1 MARLTPAEITAIA
14 EPLELVYQNMTDE
27 LLINIARHLK
37 GGWEDTATW
46 EMKKLGQLGALTEE
60 SAKIIAKYT
69 GQTEEEIRQAFLQ
82 AASLATADID
92 PVLAQAAAAGKL
104 VDPGT
109 TVATSTAMQSAL
121 RSYVE
126 QATDKLNLTNTT
138 MLTSTQQVYAQTVHT
153 AAVTAQLEQ
162 AKAIIET
169 KSAEVITG
177 QETRTRAMRT
187 ALNQLNSVGITG
199 FYDRIGR
206 KWQPDA
212 YVNMVIKTTAHNAAI
227 TAIRTRQQE
236 YGGGDIFQ
244 ISSHPGA
251 RPLCAPYQGG
261 FYSWSGSG
269 VFTDGAGHTHEYD
282 DINHTSYGEAA
293 GIFGINCGHHP
304 IPMIDGFSFPQ
315 EYEQIS
321 EEENARIY
329 AESQEQRQ
337 LERDIRAA
345 KREEEVCKAAG
356 DEAGAKAARQKVQQ
370 EQSRMRQFI
379 KDTGRVR
386 RYDRES
392 IGGGTAPTMPK
403 VAQPKPA
410 PQPTTPATW
419 SDKVKKIRDDAKGN
433 PTSDQIQE
441 AGKILADEYKAFDKE
456 MVAKHQGELDNLTSQ
471 WEAAKIKRDQS
482 LDALYDAERQ
492 RDRQKAELDALL
504 DSGKITQDE
513 WTQRVSTINAPIQ
526 QLKKDAFTA
535 RQAAWDLGQKRMDAE
550 LTLHGTHTEQTQW
563 LASRLSEV
571 RAVGVGDLDIKAH
584 LNNSRSPARKFI
596 ENAYRNYPADW
607 VTASVNH
614 GTMKVGS
621 SQRGYYFNLYREI
634 KISTYSEE
642 HSYANGFHEL
652 GHRFEYV
659 VPGIREQET
668 AFYARRTDGEQLEWL
683 GSGYR
688 RNEKTR
694 RDQFLDAYMGKD
706 YGGTAYELVS
716 MGLEYAY
723 TNAARLAQDT
733 DMQAWIYGL
742 LLLR

>member
-109 TVATSTAMQSAL
+109 TVATSRAMQDAL
-121 RSYVE
+121 RAYVE

-177 QETRTRAMRT
+177 QETRTKAMRS
-187 ALNQLNSVGITG
+187 ALNQLNSAGITG

-315 EYEQIS
+315 EYEELS

-370 EQSRMRQFI
+370 EQARMRQFI

-392 IGGGTAPTMPK
+392 IGGGTVPTMPK
-403 VAQPKPA
+403 VTPPKPA
-410 PQPTTPATW
+410 TPAPVATNPTTTKSPGDDYKPS
-419 SDKVKKIRDDAKGN
+419 SDVAQRIGNAGIAQHRFDILSTPKTEEELIRQIGGGDQTNGSCSSCAFAYAAGMNGADIRDFRGGVSCKQFSSCRTIDDITLQFGGTVIKNTNDFTA
-433 PTSDQIQE
+433 SH
-441 AGKILADEYKAFDKE
+441 KAFE
-456 MVAKHQGELDNLTSQ
+456 LVENGHTYYFGTGKHSAIIRKREDTLQYLELQSRYEENIGWHLLNDNSLKRRFGAQRSHTTYGMK
-471 WEAAKIKRDQS
+471 WENS
-482 LDALYDAERQ
+482 T
-492 RDRQKAELDALL
+492 ELIDV
-504 DSGKITQDE
+504 T
-513 WTQRVSTINAPIQ
+513 
-526 QLKKDAFTA
+526 QLKGDEFMYIMNFINTPES
-535 RQAAWDLGQKRMDAE
+535 QQKK
-550 LTLHGTHTEQTQW
+550 G
-563 LASRLSEV
+563 AS
-571 RAVGVGDLDIKAH
+571 GGIK
-584 LNNSRSPARKFI
+584 
-596 ENAYRNYPADW
+596 
-607 VTASVNH
+607 
-614 GTMKVGS
+614 
-621 SQRGYYFNLYREI
+621 
-634 KISTYSEE
+634 
-642 HSYANGFHEL
+642 
-652 GHRFEYV
+652 
-659 VPGIREQET
+659 
-668 AFYARRTDGEQLEWL
+668 
-683 GSGYR
+683 
-688 RNEKTR
+688 
-694 RDQFLDAYMGKD
+694 
-706 YGGTAYELVS
+706 
-716 MGLEYAY
+716 
-723 TNAARLAQDT
+723 
-733 DMQAWIYGL
+733 
-742 LLLR
+742 

>member
-109 TVATSTAMQSAL
+109 TVATSPAMQSAL

-177 QETRTRAMRT
+177 QETRTKAMRS
-187 ALNQLNSVGITG
+187 ALNQLNSAGITG

-315 EYEQIS
+315 EYEELS

-356 DEAGAKAARQKVQQ
+356 DESGAKAARQKVQL
-370 EQSRMRQFI
+370 EQARMRQFI

-392 IGGGTAPTMPK
+392 IGGGTPPTMPK

-410 PQPTTPATW
+410 TPAPTVSTTPRRASFTPANTTAEAEAYADRFVESYKSKYTGNVDYSGISVDYANGMNKAMTEVLDVYAPKYPLRNIQPFNTREKRFKDTTAEAAYQW
-419 SDKVKKIRDDAKGN
+419 GGGDLFYNKKIYK
-433 PTSDQIQE
+433 S
-441 AGKILADEYKAFDKE
+441 GKTFAAHLDEYKGLTQQVLPNIDMLIEKN
-456 MVAKHQGELDNLTSQ
+456 QGDTSMIGRKRLRYLTALKDTGRTNVSPP
-471 WEAAKIKRDQS
+471 
-482 LDALYDAERQ
+482 DAY
-492 RDRQKAELDALL
+492 
-504 DSGKITQDE
+504 G
-513 WTQRVSTINAPIQ
+513 STI
-526 QLKKDAFTA
+526 
-535 RQAAWDLGQKRMDAE
+535 
-550 LTLHGTHTEQTQW
+550 
-563 LASRLSEV
+563 
-571 RAVGVGDLDIKAH
+571 
-584 LNNSRSPARKFI
+584 
-596 ENAYRNYPADW
+596 
-607 VTASVNH
+607 
-614 GTMKVGS
+614 
-621 SQRGYYFNLYREI
+621 
-634 KISTYSEE
+634 
-642 HSYANGFHEL
+642 HEL
-652 GHRFEYV
+652 GHFLDDRMFRSIMKADGFDLGASFDQYSTRISAYATADHQEYV
-659 VPGIREQET
+659 AESFT
-668 AFYARRTDGEQLEWL
+668 AFWL
-683 GSGYR
+683 GETDR
-688 RNEKTR
+688 VDPALIQIFRK
-694 RDQFLDAYMGKD
+694 
-706 YGGTAYELVS
+706 
-716 MGLEYAY
+716 
-723 TNAARLAQDT
+723 AQK
-733 DMQAWIYGL
+733 
-742 LLLR
+742 

>member
-109 TVATSTAMQSAL
+109 TVATSRAMQDAL
-121 RSYVE
+121 RAYVE

-187 ALNQLNSVGITG
+187 ALNQLNSAGITG

-315 EYEQIS
+315 EYEEIS

-370 EQSRMRQFI
+370 EQARMRQFI
-379 KDTGRVR
+379 KDTGHVR

-392 IGGGTAPTMPK
+392 IGGGTVPTMPK

-410 PQPTTPATW
+410 TPA
-419 SDKVKKIRDDAKGN
+419 
-433 PTSDQIQE
+433 PTAPTVRKSPGDNYAPQSMSGQHLKRTTIEQHRFD
-441 AGKILADEYKAFDKE
+441 ILDTPKTTDE
-456 MVAKHQGELDNLTSQ
+456 
-471 WEAAKIKRDQS
+471 I
-482 LDALYDAERQ
+482 
-492 RDRQKAELDALL
+492 
-504 DSGKITQDE
+504 
-513 WTQRVSTINAPIQ
+513 IQ
-526 QLKKDAFTA
+526 QLAGGDETSGSCSSLAFAYAGSKHGADIRDFRGGQSCSYFASNAHINNIIQYFGGTWEGNTNDFTA
-535 RQAAWDLGQKRMDAE
+535 SHKLLKQVDDLHEFFFATGQHAAIVRKHDGELQYLELQSRYEENNGWHLLNDNSLKRRFGAQKS
-550 LTLHGTHTEQTQW
+550 HTRW
-563 LASRLSEV
+563 
-571 RAVGVGDLDIKAH
+571 G
-584 LNNSRSPARKFI
+584 
-596 ENAYRNYPADW
+596 
-607 VTASVNH
+607 
-614 GTMKVGS
+614 MKVDDDSFIINVDKLDGDEFM
-621 SQRGYYFNLYREI
+621 YILNYINTPE
-634 KISTYSEE
+634 
-642 HSYANGFHEL
+642 
-652 GHRFEYV
+652 
-659 VPGIREQET
+659 
-668 AFYARRTDGEQLEWL
+668 GEQKK
-683 GSGYR
+683 G
-688 RNEKTR
+688 
-694 RDQFLDAYMGKD
+694 GK
-706 YGGTAYELVS
+706 GG
-716 MGLEYAY
+716 
-723 TNAARLAQDT
+723 
-733 DMQAWIYGL
+733 IK
-742 LLLR
+742 

>member
-1 MARLTPAEITAIA
+1 MARLTPQEITRIA

-69 GQTEEEIRQAFLQ
+69 GQTEQEIRQAFLQ

-109 TVATSTAMQSAL
+109 TVATSPAMQSAL

-187 ALNQLNSVGITG
+187 ALNQLNSAGITG

-227 TAIRTRQQE
+227 QAIRTRQQE

-269 VFTDGAGHTHEYD
+269 VFTDGGGHTHEYD

-370 EQSRMRQFI
+370 EQARMRQFI
-379 KDTGRVR
+379 NDTGRVR

-410 PQPTTPATW
+410 
-419 SDKVKKIRDDAKGN
+419 
-433 PTSDQIQE
+433 
-441 AGKILADEYKAFDKE
+441 
-456 MVAKHQGELDNLTSQ
+456 
-471 WEAAKIKRDQS
+471 
-482 LDALYDAERQ
+482 Q
-492 RDRQKAELDALL
+492 R
-504 DSGKITQDE
+504 S
-513 WTQRVSTINAPIQ
+513 
-526 QLKKDAFTA
+526 
-535 RQAAWDLGQKRMDAE
+535 
-550 LTLHGTHTEQTQW
+550 
-563 LASRLSEV
+563 
-571 RAVGVGDLDIKAH
+571 
-584 LNNSRSPARKFI
+584 
-596 ENAYRNYPADW
+596 
-607 VTASVNH
+607 
-614 GTMKVGS
+614 
-621 SQRGYYFNLYREI
+621 
-634 KISTYSEE
+634 
-642 HSYANGFHEL
+642 
-652 GHRFEYV
+652 
-659 VPGIREQET
+659 
-668 AFYARRTDGEQLEWL
+668 
-683 GSGYR
+683 
-688 RNEKTR
+688 
-694 RDQFLDAYMGKD
+694 
-706 YGGTAYELVS
+706 
-716 MGLEYAY
+716 
-723 TNAARLAQDT
+723 AQ
-733 DMQAWIYGL
+733 
-742 LLLR
+742 